1 MIGWKISTTL
11 SGSKAIPTPS
21 PDPSITQFISC
32 QNEKSAQNRF
42 PDLRGLV
49 VVLQH
54 GLAAFVSAAIHPIP
68 AGPPPKGMGGCYGR
82 IYQRVPGLAY
92 GFTDS
97 GWRKQQPIIQ
107 PSG

>member
-1 MIGWKISTTL
+1 M

-21 PDPSITQFISC
+21 LDPSITPYIFC

-54 GLAAFVSAAIHPIP
+54 RLAAFVSAAIHPIS
-68 AGPPPKGMGGCYGR
+68 AGPPPKRMGGCYGR
-82 IYQRVPGLAY
+82 IYQRVRGLAY

-97 GWRKQQPIIQ
+97 GRWKQQPFIQ
-107 PSG
+107 PAG